1 MERGE
6 MRVAGLGFRKEATI
20 EALREVLTAVGGAR
34 GLDALA
40 TATDKA
46 EAAIIVALAHE
57 LGLTIKPVS
66 AEVLARVET
75 ATHSTRVETMFGT
88 GSLAEAAAL
97 AAAGRRAR
105 LGSARSVS
113 RDKTA
118 TAAIAEGEGA

>member
-105 LGSARSVS
+105 LVSARSVS

>member
-1 MERGE
+1 

-105 LGSARSVS
+105 LVSARSVS

>member
-1 MERGE
+1 

-20 EALREVLTAVGGAR
+20 ESLRDALVAAGGAR

-46 EAAIIVALAHE
+46 EAAVIVALARE
-57 LGLTIKPVS
+57 LGLTIKPVPV
-66 AEVLARVET
+66 ELLARVET
-75 ATHSTRVETMFGT
+75 ATHSARTETMFGT

-97 AAAGRRAR
+97 AAAGPRAR
-105 LGSARSVS
+105 LVSLRTIS
-113 RDKTA
+113 RDKAA

>member
-1 MERGE
+1 

-20 EALREVLTAVGGAR
+20 ESLRDALAAAGGAR

-40 TATDKA
+40 TAADKA
-46 EAAIIVALAHE
+46 GAAVIVSLACE
-57 LGLTIKPVS
+57 LGLTIRPVP

-75 ATHSTRVETMFGT
+75 PTRSARIATMFGT

-97 AAAGRRAR
+97 AAAGQGAR
-105 LGSARSVS
+105 LVAERTVS
-113 RDKTA
+113 RDRAA